1 MDFKIYYRSVVIR
14 TASYWHKDRYA
25 NHLKSTDSWWAN
37 QNQFREKNLFFFQQ
51 MCWENWVYV
60 YRGLKE
66 APYLTAWT
74 KFNCTCIKKN
84 QNLWL
89 DPIKL
94 LEEHFGTIPQDTD
107 VGKHFLEKTP
117 KAPTIRTKI
126 ESMWKLYNEWKINI

>member
-74 KFNCTCIKKN
+74 KFNCTCIKKKSKSMAWSH
-84 QNLWL
+84 QIIGRTLWDHSSRHRCRQTL
-89 DPIKL
+89 LGKDPKS
-94 LEEHFGTIPQDTD
+94 PNNKDKNRKY
-107 VGKHFLEKTP
+107 V
-117 KAPTIRTKI
+117 KI
-126 ESMWKLYNEWKINI
+126 IQRMKD